1 MLTRRIVAFAAALP
15 AALLVACS
23 APPSPAATAA
33 PAAPAALIIALN
45 GFLIWQTI
53 TGA

>member
-1 MLTRRIVAFAAALP
+1 MVNRRTTTAVAA
-15 AALLVACS
+15 VI
-23 APPSPAATAA
+23 
-33 PAAPAALIIALN
+33 AALIIALN